1 MQLVVKAS
9 PQQQQAFLSKKIPSD
24 TQVYWYGID
33 RIPEKADAWFDL
45 CYEEDGPAFA
55 SITDTPVFVNAVLT
69 TTDKLPS
76 NYIRINA
83 WNSFFE
89 RQSIEVVAGKNETE
103 ANTIL
108 TTLGW
113 SFTLVPDVVG
123 FIAARV
129 IAMIINEAYFA
140 LGDEV
145 SSKTDIDTAMK
156 LGTNYPYGPFEWCDI
171 IGVERIHQLLSQLEK
186 EDDRYTP
193 APALVAEAMTKRE
206 KA

>member
-1 MQLVVKAS
+1 MQIVVKAS
-9 PQQQQAFLSKKIPSD
+9 TQQQQAFHSKNIPSD
-24 TQVYWYGID
+24 VQVYWLGTD
-33 RIPEKADAWFDL
+33 PIPEKADVWFDL
-45 CYEEDGPAFA
+45 SFEEDGKAFPT
-55 SITDTPVFVNAVLT
+55 IVDTPVFVNAVLT

-83 WNSFFE
+83 WNSFFD
-89 RQSIEVVAGKNETE
+89 RQSIEIAAGNNETE
-103 ANTIL
+103 AHTIL

-113 SFTLVPDVVG
+113 AYTNVPDVPG
-123 FIAARV
+123 LIAARV

-145 SSKTDIDTAMK
+145 SSKADIDTAMK

-171 IGVERIHQLLSQLEK
+171 IGIQRIHQLLSLLAK

-193 APALVAEAMTKRE
+193 APALVAELMMKKE

>member
-1 MQLVVKAS
+1 MQIVVKGS
-9 PQQQQAFLSKKIPSD
+9 TQQQQAFQSKNIPSNV
-24 TQVYWYGID
+24 QVYWFGTD
-33 RIPEKADAWFDL
+33 PIPEKADVWFDL
-45 CYEEDGPAFA
+45 SFEEDGQAFPTIVDA
-55 SITDTPVFVNAVLT
+55 PIFVNAVLT

-89 RQSIEVVAGKNETE
+89 RQSIEIVAGNNKTE
-103 ANTIL
+103 AHTIL

-113 SFTLVPDVVG
+113 AYTNVPDVPG
-123 FIAARV
+123 LIAARV

-145 SSKTDIDTAMK
+145 SSKADIDTAMK

-171 IGVERIHQLLSQLEK
+171 IGIERIHQLLSLLEK

-193 APALVAEAMTKRE
+193 APALVAELMMKKE

>member
-1 MQLVVKAS
+1 MQIVVKGS
-9 PQQQQAFLSKKIPSD
+9 TQQQQAFQSKNIPSNV
-24 TQVYWYGID
+24 QVYWFGTD
-33 RIPEKADAWFDL
+33 PIPEKADVWFDL
-45 CYEEDGPAFA
+45 SFEEDGQAFPTIVDA
-55 SITDTPVFVNAVLT
+55 PVFVNAVLT
-69 TTDKLPS
+69 TIDKLPS

-89 RQSIEVVAGKNETE
+89 RQSIEIVAGNNKTE
-103 ANTIL
+103 AHTIL

-113 SFTLVPDVVG
+113 AHTNVPDVPG
-123 FIAARV
+123 LIAARV

-145 SSKTDIDTAMK
+145 SSKADIDTAMK

-171 IGVERIHQLLSQLEK
+171 IGIERIHQLLSLLEK

-193 APALVAEAMTKRE
+193 APALVAELMMKKE

>member
-9 PQQQQAFLSKKIPSD
+9 IQQQQAFLSKNLPSD
-24 TQVYWYGID
+24 VQVYWYGTD
-33 RIPEKADAWFDL
+33 SIPEKADAWFDL
-45 CYEEDGPAFA
+45 CFEEDGHAFPAI
-55 SITDTPVFVNAVLT
+55 SNSPVFVNAVLT

-89 RQSIEVVAGKNETE
+89 RSSIEVAAGNNETE

-108 TTLGW
+108 TALGW
-113 SFTLVPDVVG
+113 AYTHVPDVPG
-123 FIAARV
+123 LIAARV

-171 IGVERIHQLLSQLEK
+171 IGIQRVYELLSLLEK

-193 APALVAEAMTKRE
+193 APALIAEVMTKKDR
-206 KA
+206 A